1 MSILLDYLIHG
12 NLAIRQEIINQF
24 LKKLVE
30 DNRLVQDI
38 EVKISQGLINL
49 VATLSLSESTIIKVS
64 MVMSISNFAFN
75 RNIRFMELPLQ
86 GPVLLSTQGLT
97 IKTRLEVVVDPDPAV
112 RAETP
117 ESLLRLMEYLIIKE
131 DKITIDF
138 NQIPGFNQ
146 LLQKKL
152 GFLLNNLEIAK
163 LELGEGMLIVQPAIK
178 FF

>member
-1 MSILLDYLIHG
+1 MSILDYLIHG
-12 NLAIRQEIINQF
+12 NLAIRQEIINKF
-24 LKKLVE
+24 LKNLIQE
-30 DNRLVQDI
+30 NRLVQDI
-38 EVKISQGLINL
+38 ELKISRGLINL
-49 VATLSLSESTIIKVS
+49 EAALSSSEASTYKVNL
-64 MVMSISNFAFN
+64 VMSLSNFAFN
-75 RNIRFMELPLQ
+75 RNSRFVELPLQ
-86 GPVLLSTQGLT
+86 GPVLISYQGLN
-97 IKTRLEVVVDPDPAV
+97 IKARLEVVMDPDPVA

-117 ESLLRLMEYLIIKE
+117 ENLLRLMEYLMIEE

-152 GFLLNNLEIAK
+152 GFLLNNLEISR

>member
-1 MSILLDYLIHG
+1 MSILDYLIHG

-24 LKKLVE
+24 LKNLIQE
-30 DNRLVQDI
+30 NRLFQDI
-38 EVKISQGLINL
+38 ELKISRGLVNL
-49 VATLSLSESTIIKVS
+49 EATLSTSEASTYKVNL
-64 MVMSISNFAFN
+64 VMSLSNFAFN
-75 RNIRFMELPLQ
+75 RNSRFVELPLQ
-86 GPVLLSTQGLT
+86 SPVLISYQGLQ
-97 IKTRLEVVVDPDPAV
+97 IKARLEVVMDPDPVA

-117 ESLLRLMEYLIIKE
+117 ENLLRLMEYLMIEE

-152 GFLLNNLEIAK
+152 GFLLNNLEISK

>member
-1 MSILLDYLIHG
+1 MSILDYLIHG

-24 LKKLVE
+24 LKNLIQE
-30 DNRLVQDI
+30 NRLLQDI
-38 EVKISQGLINL
+38 ALKISSGLIHL
-49 VATLSLSESTIIKVS
+49 EATLSTSEDSTYKVNL
-64 MVMSISNFAFN
+64 VMSLSNFAFN
-75 RNIRFMELPLQ
+75 RNSRFVELPLQ
-86 GPVLLSTQGLT
+86 GPVLIAYQGLQ
-97 IKTRLEVVVDPDPAV
+97 IKARLEVVMDPDPVA

-117 ESLLRLMEYLIIKE
+117 ENLLRLMEYLMIEE

-152 GFLLNNLEIAK
+152 GFLLNNLEISK